1 MNQDGLGRAFTFTL
15 ETGPWVNNQKKAWLR
30 RGHFLR
36 MKQAEQ
42 SPKWEEV
49 RSMTID
55 DDFLLHFSTSHKCF
69 AVGINSTHQSLV

>member
-36 MKQAEQ
+36 MKQAEKA
-42 SPKWEEV
+42 PKREG
-49 RSMTID
+49 SD
-55 DDFLLHFSTSHKCF
+55 P
-69 AVGINSTHQSLV
+69 